1 MLHINHT
8 TKDPEME
15 RAELF
20 EGSGVDMFEAPIPGE
35 SLTSDPENPNLWETP
50 PELSTEQDAIHS
62 IFMHMTDEE
71 SYPKIVD
78 SMRDK
83 VPIDMIAQVYLFK
96 GFQDGKWSVDL
107 MLLLI
112 EPTVYILMWLAE
124 QAGVTDAVLDSDGD
138 NWEEEE
144 DMLRTDIKED
154 ISRMKPEPKMPDS
167 LLSKMDEFKSK
178 VAGEL

>member
-1 MLHINHT
+1 
-8 TKDPEME
+8 
-15 RAELF
+15 
-20 EGSGVDMFEAPIPGE
+20 
-35 SLTSDPENPNLWETP
+35 
-50 PELSTEQDAIHS
+50 
-62 IFMHMTDEE
+62 
-71 SYPKIVD
+71 
-78 SMRDK
+78 MRDK

-112 EPTVYILMWLAE
+112 EPTIYILMWLAE